1 MFPQPR
7 DRRMDAQVLK
17 QIHLLQQQAASLLVY
32 QSVLRQAP
40 GQALLRLLTA
50 LGRSPADRVD
60 LLRAYGDWFYT
71 LATRQ
76 QSWQSHL
83 LDQILLDEN
92 PFTQAAQRTDLN
104 ALPQPLVAAAAAD
117 LRSLQALYTTC
128 TGDRLGQWLAIAA
141 GLSLP
146 PVGWSA
152 ADDLPTAPAHLQT
165 PLQTQRLRA
174 QFQAA
179 ADWAGLLPDLAQHYR
194 RAGVGD
200 YARYR
205 AFRWQ
210 GGRLEGIAHPDPISL
225 DALVGYERQKQT
237 LLQNTEALLAGAPA
251 LNVLLYGSRGT
262 GKSSLVKAL
271 LNQYGDRGLRLIEVS
286 KAELAGLPDILP
298 LLREVPQ
305 AFILFVD
312 DLSFEEDDEAFK
324 ALKVV
329 LEGSVVARSPN
340 VVVYATSNRRHL
352 IREFFGDRPHPS
364 DADEIHSWDTVQE
377 KLSFGDRFGLTL
389 TFEPADQD
397 TYLDIVRYLARQN
410 DLPLDP
416 KTLEFQALQWATQQ
430 NGRSGRTARQFVDW
444 VRSANSPSAN
454 PPLPDRLDR

>member
-1 MFPQPR
+1 
-7 DRRMDAQVLK
+7 MDAQALK
-17 QIHLLQQQAASLLVY
+17 QIQLLQQQAASLLVY

-40 GQALLRLLTA
+40 GQALLRLLTT
-50 LGRSPADRVD
+50 LGRSPSDRVD

-83 LDQILLDEN
+83 LDQILLDDN
-92 PFTQAAQRTDLN
+92 PFTQAVQRADLN

-117 LRSLQALYTTC
+117 LRSLQTLYSNC

-146 PVGWSA
+146 PVGWGA
-152 ADDLPTAPAHLQT
+152 ADDPPTAPAHLQT

-179 ADWAGLLPDLAQHYR
+179 ADWAGLLPELAQHYR
-194 RAGVGD
+194 SAGVGD

-210 GGRLEGIAHPDPISL
+210 GGRLEGIAHPDPIAL
-225 DALVGYERQKQT
+225 DALVGYERQKQQ

-286 KAELAGLPDILP
+286 KAELAGLPNILP
-298 LLREVPQ
+298 LLRDVPQ

-312 DLSFEEDDEAFK
+312 DLSFEDDDEAFK

-352 IREFFGDRPHPS
+352 IREFFGDRPRPS

-397 TYLDIVRYLARQN
+397 TYLEIVRHLARQSN
-410 DLPLDP
+410 LPLDP
-416 KTLEFQALQWATQQ
+416 KALEFQALQWATQQ
-430 NGRSGRTARQFVDW
+430 NGRSGRTARQFIDW
-444 VRSANSPSAN
+444 VRSANLPPAN
-454 PPLPDRLDR
+454 PPLPNGLDR

>member
-1 MFPQPR
+1 
-7 DRRMDAQVLK
+7 MDDLVLK
-17 QIHLLQQQAASLLVY
+17 QIQLLQQQAAALLVY
-32 QSVLRQAP
+32 QSVLRQEP

-60 LLRAYGDWFYT
+60 LLRAYGDWFHA

-76 QSWQSHL
+76 QSWQAHL
-83 LDQILLDEN
+83 LDQILLDDN
-92 PFTQAAQRTDLN
+92 PFTRAAQRADLR
-104 ALPQPLVAAAAAD
+104 ALPQPLVDAAAAD
-117 LRSLQALYTTC
+117 LRSLQAIYTTC
-128 TGDRLGQWLAIAA
+128 TGDRLGQWLFSAA

-146 PVGWSA
+146 PVSWNATDDPPPSPDSNTA
-152 ADDLPTAPAHLQT
+152 AICG
-165 PLQTQRLRA
+165 
-174 QFQAA
+174 QFQAT
-179 ADWAGLLPDLAQHYR
+179 ADWAGLLPDLAHHYR
-194 RAGVGD
+194 STGIGD

-210 GGRLEGIAHPDPISL
+210 GGKLEGIPHPDPIAL
-225 DALVGYERQKQT
+225 DALVGYERQKQQ

-286 KAELAGLPDILP
+286 KAELASLPDILP
-298 LLREVPQ
+298 LLRDVPQ

-312 DLSFEEDDEAFK
+312 DLSFEDDDEAFK
-324 ALKVV
+324 SLKVV

-352 IREFFGDRPHPS
+352 IREFFGDRPRPS

-397 TYLDIVRYLARQN
+397 TYLEIVRHLARQAH
-410 DLPLDP
+410 LPLDS
-416 KTLEFQALQWATQQ
+416 KTLESQALQWATQQ
-430 NGRSGRTARQFVDW
+430 NGRSGRTARQFIDW
-444 VRSANSPSAN
+444 VQSANLPSASS
-454 PPLPDRLDR
+454 LLSD

>member
-1 MFPQPR
+1 
-7 DRRMDAQVLK
+7 MDAQVLK
-17 QIHLLQQQAASLLVY
+17 QIHLLHQQAASLLVY
-32 QSVLRQAP
+32 PSVLRQEP
-40 GQALLRLLTA
+40 GQALLRLLAA

-83 LDQILLDEN
+83 LDQILLDDN
-92 PFTQAAQRTDLN
+92 PFTQATQRTDLSD
-104 ALPQPLVAAAAAD
+104 LPQPLVAAAAAD

-146 PVGWSA
+146 PVSWGA
-152 ADDLPTAPAHLQT
+152 ADDPKASASP
-165 PLQTQRLRA
+165 QTQTIRA

-179 ADWAGLLPDLAQHYR
+179 ADWASLLPDLAQHYR
-194 RAGVGD
+194 SAGVGD

-210 GGRLEGIAHPDPISL
+210 GGRLEGIPHPDPISL
-225 DALVGYERQKQT
+225 NALVGYERQKQQ

-286 KAELAGLPDILP
+286 KAELANLPDILP
-298 LLREVPQ
+298 LLRDVPQ

-352 IREFFGDRPHPS
+352 IREFFGDRPRPS
-364 DADEIHSWDTVQE
+364 DADEIYSWDTVQE

-397 TYLDIVRYLARQN
+397 TYLEIVRHLARQN

-444 VRSANSPSAN
+444 VRSTSLLSVETGSQKA
-454 PPLPDRLDR
+454 

>member
-1 MFPQPR
+1 
-7 DRRMDAQVLK
+7 MDAQVLK
-17 QIHLLQQQAASLLVY
+17 QIQLLQQQAASLLLY
-32 QSVLRQAP
+32 QSVLRQEL
-40 GQALLRLLTA
+40 GQTLLRLLTA
-50 LGRSPADRVD
+50 LGRSPCDPVD
-60 LLRAYGDWFYT
+60 LLRAYGDWFHT
-71 LATRQ
+71 LAIQQ
-76 QSWQSHL
+76 QSWQTHL
-83 LDQILLDEN
+83 LDQILLDDN
-92 PFTQAAQRTDLN
+92 PFTQAAQRADLS

-128 TGDRLGQWLAIAA
+128 TGDRLSQWVAIAA

-146 PVGWSA
+146 PVSWSS
-152 ADDLPTAPAHLQT
+152 ADDPPTLSTSPQT
-165 PLQTQRLRA
+165 HPNRTH
-174 QFQAA
+174 FQAA
-179 ADWAGLLPDLAQHYR
+179 ADWAELLPDLAQHYR
-194 RAGVGD
+194 RTGVGD

-205 AFRWQ
+205 AFRWR
-210 GGRLEGIAHPDPISL
+210 GGRLEGIPHPDPISL
-225 DALVGYERQKQT
+225 DALVGYERQKQQ

-298 LLREVPQ
+298 LLRDVPQ

-352 IREFFGDRPHPS
+352 VREFFGDRPRPS

-397 TYLDIVRYLARQN
+397 TYLEIVRHLARQN
-410 DLPLDP
+410 HLPLDP
-416 KTLEFQALQWATQQ
+416 KTLEFQALQWATRQ
-430 NGRSGRTARQFVDW
+430 NGRSGRTARQFIDW
-444 VRSANSPSAN
+444 VQSASVPPANSPLLN
-454 PPLPDRLDR
+454 RFHE

>member
-1 MFPQPR
+1 
-7 DRRMDAQVLK
+7 MDAQVLK

-32 QSVLRQAP
+32 PAVLRQEP
-40 GQALLRLLTA
+40 GQALLRLLAA

-60 LLRAYGDWFYT
+60 LLKAYGDWFYT

-83 LDQILLDEN
+83 LDQILLDDN
-92 PFTQAAQRTDLN
+92 PFTQATQRTDLSD
-104 ALPQPLVAAAAAD
+104 LPQPLVSAAAAD
-117 LRSLQALYTTC
+117 LRALQALYTTC

-146 PVGWSA
+146 PVSWSA
-152 ADDLPTAPAHLQT
+152 ADDPKASASP
-165 PLQTQRLRA
+165 QTQTIRA

-179 ADWAGLLPDLAQHYR
+179 ADWASLLPDLAQHYR
-194 RAGVGD
+194 SAGVGD

-210 GGRLEGIAHPDPISL
+210 GGRLEGIPHPDPISL
-225 DALVGYERQKQT
+225 DALVGYERQKQQ

-286 KAELAGLPDILP
+286 KAELAKLPDILP
-298 LLREVPQ
+298 LLRDVPQ

-312 DLSFEEDDEAFK
+312 DLSFEDDDEAFK

-352 IREFFGDRPHPS
+352 IREFFGDRPRPS

-397 TYLDIVRYLARQN
+397 TYLEIVRHLARQN

-444 VRSANSPSAN
+444 VLSTSLPSVETGSPEA
-454 PPLPDRLDR
+454 

>member
-1 MFPQPR
+1 
-7 DRRMDAQVLK
+7 MDAPVLK
-17 QIHLLQQQAASLLVY
+17 QAQILQQQAASLLVY
-32 QSVLRQAP
+32 QSVLRHDV
-40 GQALLRLLTA
+40 GQALLRLLAA
-50 LGRSPADRVD
+50 LGRSPNDPLD
-60 LLRAYGDWFYT
+60 TLSAYGDWFHA
-71 LATRQ
+71 LAARQ
-76 QSWQSHL
+76 QSWQAHL
-83 LDQILLDEN
+83 LDQILLDDN
-92 PFTQAAQRTDLN
+92 PLTQVSQRVDL
-104 ALPQPLVAAAAAD
+104 ADLPKPLVAAAQAD
-117 LRSLQALYTTC
+117 LRSLQLLYTTC
-128 TGDRLGQWLAIAA
+128 TGDRLGQWVATAA

-152 ADDLPTAPAHLQT
+152 ADDPKTLTSPQNQAIF
-165 PLQTQRLRA
+165 A

-179 ADWAGLLPDLAQHYR
+179 ADWGALLPDLAQHYR

-225 DALVGYERQKQT
+225 EALVGYERQKQQ

-271 LNQYGDRGLRLIEVS
+271 LSQYGDRGLRLIEVS
-286 KAELAGLPDILP
+286 KTELARLPDILP
-298 LLREVPQ
+298 LLRDVPQ
-305 AFILFVD
+305 VFILFVD

-352 IREFFGDRPHPS
+352 IREFFGDRPRPS

-397 TYLDIVRYLARQN
+397 TYLQIVRHLANQAAL
-410 DLPLDP
+410 DLEP
-416 KTLEFQALQWATQQ
+416 TELEFRALQWATQQ
-430 NGRSGRTARQFVDW
+430 NGRSGRTARQFIDW
-444 VRSANSPSAN
+444 VRGSSLL
-454 PPLPDRLDR
+454 PLKPGSV

>member
-1 MFPQPR
+1 
-7 DRRMDAQVLK
+7 MDSQVLK
-17 QIHLLQQQAASLLVY
+17 QIQLLQQQAAALLVY
-32 QSVLRQAP
+32 QSVLWQEP
-40 GQALLRLLTA
+40 GQAFLRLLTA
-50 LGRSPADRVD
+50 FGRSPSDRVD
-60 LLRAYGDWFYT
+60 LLRAYGDWFHA
-71 LATRQ
+71 LAARQ
-76 QSWQSHL
+76 QSWQAHL
-83 LDQILLDEN
+83 LDQILLDDN
-92 PFTQAAQRTDLN
+92 PFTQAAQRADLS
-104 ALPQPLVAAAAAD
+104 ALPTPLVDAAAAD
-117 LRSLQALYTTC
+117 LRSLQAIYTTC
-128 TGDRLGQWLAIAA
+128 TSDRLGQWLASAV

-146 PVGWSA
+146 PVSWSA
-152 ADDLPTAPAHLQT
+152 TDDPPQSLNPNTAAI
-165 PLQTQRLRA
+165 RA

-194 RAGVGD
+194 SAGVGI

-210 GGRLEGIAHPDPISL
+210 GGKLEGIAHPDPISL
-225 DALVGYERQKQT
+225 DALVGYERQKQQ

-286 KAELAGLPDILP
+286 KAALAGLPDVLP
-298 LLREVPQ
+298 LLRDVPQ

-352 IREFFGDRPHPS
+352 IREFFGDRPRPS

-397 TYLDIVRYLARQN
+397 TYLEIVRHLAHQSH
-410 DLPLDP
+410 LPLDP

-430 NGRSGRTARQFVDW
+430 NGRSGRTARQFIDW
-444 VRSANSPSAN
+444 VCSTHL
-454 PPLPDRLDR
+454 PPAK

>member
-1 MFPQPR
+1 
-7 DRRMDAQVLK
+7 MDAQVLK
-17 QIHLLQQQAASLLVY
+17 QIHLLHQQAASLLVY
-32 QSVLRQAP
+32 PSVLRQEP
-40 GQALLRLLTA
+40 GQALLRLLAA

-83 LDQILLDEN
+83 LDQILLDDN
-92 PFTQAAQRTDLN
+92 PFTQATQRTDLSD
-104 ALPQPLVAAAAAD
+104 LPQPLVAAAAAD

-146 PVGWSA
+146 PVSWSA
-152 ADDLPTAPAHLQT
+152 ADDPKASASP
-165 PLQTQRLRA
+165 QTQTIRA

-179 ADWAGLLPDLAQHYR
+179 ADWASLLPDLAQHYR
-194 RAGVGD
+194 SAGVGD

-210 GGRLEGIAHPDPISL
+210 GARLEGIPHPDPISL
-225 DALVGYERQKQT
+225 NALVGYERQKQQ

-286 KAELAGLPDILP
+286 KAELANLPDILP
-298 LLREVPQ
+298 LLRDVPQ

-352 IREFFGDRPHPS
+352 IREFFGDRPRPS

-397 TYLDIVRYLARQN
+397 TYLEIVRHLARQN

-444 VRSANSPSAN
+444 VRSTSLLSVETGSQKA
-454 PPLPDRLDR
+454 